1 MSFATSSDTTAR
13 IRILGCD
20 PEPPRR
26 RRLPV
31 RHFLAVLSVLA
42 VGVTGVAVALAW
54 SGGRP
59 QTAEVPAAPALAD
72 TTIGIMGSA
81 VPAAWHQSARLHRR
95 VHTAV
100 TADLPA
106 AARFAHRAQQPQD
119 AGNTAQ
125 VAVSTVVSSSGSSG
139 STTSSGTGSSSTG
152 STGSTVVVGPE
163 LPPGPMNPGVSAP

>member
-106 AARFAHRAQQPQD
+106 AARFAHRAQPQNT
-119 AGNTAQ
+119 GNTAQ